1 MLRRRAALPLARS
14 WSPECMPAPC
24 VWQEEEAEAERLASI
39 VPLTADEVKE
49 FDATTFSYRK
59 KVANVKEANIA
70 DELLSEPLCGNKAYM
85 AGQRGPSG

>member
-1 MLRRRAALPLARS
+1 MKAKVRCVLRRRAALPLARS

-59 KVANVKEANIA
+59 KVLPLPDDPTPN
-70 DELLSEPLCGNKAYM
+70 LSHSK
-85 AGQRGPSG
+85 

>member
-39 VPLTADEVKE
+39 VPLTADEGKE

-59 KVANVKEANIA
+59 KVLGLGLGVRYA
-70 DELLSEPLCGNKAYM
+70 DVRRQVR
-85 AGQRGPSG
+85 GQVRGPTG